1 MISRQTARLLGGP
14 FLFLT
19 FLCCACSTGEIDNF
33 EGIRIESDL
42 RVSYVGVRIVLVD
55 GNQQPLIWGSSILS
69 PEVGLSAIHPSEIIT
84 EAEIHSLQNGEKHK
98 QVFSGQLYNLRW
110 SRIIGTDT
118 RILAGE
124 IPHVMIDEDRER
136 DTQRGIL
143 TVTVRTEKQGPFTDT
158 LTRVR
163 IYTRSLEV
171 YGL

>member
-1 MISRQTARLLGGP
+1 M
-14 FLFLT
+14 
-19 FLCCACSTGEIDNF
+19 
-33 EGIRIESDL
+33 
-42 RVSYVGVRIVLVD
+42 GV
-55 GNQQPLIWGSSILS
+55 W
-69 PEVGLSAIHPSEIIT
+69 
-84 EAEIHSLQNGEKHK
+84 HK

-143 TVTVRTEKQGPFTDT
+143 TVTVRNEKQGPFTDT